1 VSAISIRNV
10 RHTYGR
16 VAAIDNVSFEVPE
29 SSIFGL
35 IGPNGAGKTTTM
47 RVICTL
53 LLPSS
58 GEVEVLGHS
67 VRRAPQAI
75 RRQLGYMPDTFGLY
89 GELRVW
95 EYLDFIARCYRLTSH
110 ERIGAIGDT
119 LELVDLTAKRDSYVH
134 SLSRGMLQRL
144 ALARTLLHDPALL
157 VLDEPAAGLDPRAR
171 IELRELLR
179 ELQRLGKTIL
189 LSSHILSDLAEICS
203 HVAILERGRLAV
215 HGSLGDVLELVTGGR
230 TIVIDLLAAAVPP
243 GDAAALVPELQ
254 AVTVAA
260 AGNRLVVRGQFPHDD
275 AALAALLARL
285 TATGLPVVGFREQG
299 SDLEEAFLQ
308 HTQPLATGVDR
319 AGNVS

>member
-1 VSAISIRNV
+1 MSAISIRNLS
-10 RHTYGR
+10 HNYGR
-16 VAAIDNVSFEVPE
+16 LAAVDNVSLEVPE
-29 SSIFGL
+29 GSIFGL
-35 IGPNGAGKTTTM
+35 IGPNGAGKTTTL

-58 GEVEVLGHS
+58 GDVLVLGRS
-67 VRRAPQAI
+67 VRTAPQAI

-95 EYLDFIARCYRLTSH
+95 EYLDFIARCYRLTQD
-110 ERIGAIGDT
+110 ERHSAIADT

-134 SLSRGMLQRL
+134 SLSRGMMQRL

-179 ELQRLGKTIL
+179 ELQRLGKTIV

-203 HVAILERGRLAV
+203 HVAILERGHLAV
-215 HGSLGDVLELVTGGR
+215 QGSLSDVLALVSGGR
-230 TIVIDLLAAAVPP
+230 TVVVDLLASAIPHSDV
-243 GDAAALVPELQ
+243 AALVPELL
-254 AVTVAA
+254 AVTVTA
-260 AGNRLVVRGQFPHDD
+260 AGNRLVLRGQFPHDD

-285 TATGLPVVGFREQG
+285 TASGLPVVGFHEQR
-299 SDLEEAFLQ
+299 SDLEEVFMH
-308 HTQPLATGVDR
+308 HTQPLST
-319 AGNVS
+319 